1 MAVSGGSGSGSRSGS
16 EWPPWCPYLR
26 CLVDEVVAGD
36 TLALGRGYGREHVL
50 LVVCAGGR
58 LAHEETPFHHG
69 RGGSG
74 GSARLEP
81 GLDGRGRDDGLDHRG
96 QLRAVPRSRGAAH
109 QLLAGK
115 QAGRQ
120 LPSGATRAPA
130 SAEQPAAATGRRAGR
145 SRDPGLASVT
155 KFGGSF
161 RIIFCD
167 FAPRLAVFSSDL
179 MLREFLCATLLRVAA
194 NAVPHRRNGGARRW
208 RPPPRSSRG

>member
-1 MAVSGGSGSGSRSGS
+1 MVAAMAVSGGSASSSGS
-16 EWPPWCPYLR
+16 EWPPWCPHLR

-109 QLLAGK
+109 
-115 QAGRQ
+115 
-120 LPSGATRAPA
+120 
-130 SAEQPAAATGRRAGR
+130 
-145 SRDPGLASVT
+145 
-155 KFGGSF
+155 
-161 RIIFCD
+161 
-167 FAPRLAVFSSDL
+167 
-179 MLREFLCATLLRVAA
+179 
-194 NAVPHRRNGGARRW
+194 
-208 RPPPRSSRG
+208 